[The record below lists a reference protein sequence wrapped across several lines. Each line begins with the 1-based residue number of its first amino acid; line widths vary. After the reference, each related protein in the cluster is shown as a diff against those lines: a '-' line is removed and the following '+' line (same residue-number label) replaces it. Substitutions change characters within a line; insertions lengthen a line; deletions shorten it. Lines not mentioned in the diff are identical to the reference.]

1 MNRLAFRKKMGAY
14 QPAEVAA
21 PLADD
26 LQRARMKGSSILLLI
41 SGSSQ
46 LLRRQMA
53 HQIATQLHTSLAKV
67 PLNNDSKY
75 IGETEK
81 NLERISKRA
90 AQTNQILFFDEADAL
105 FGKRTSRCG
114 KDSHDRY
121 ANLETNYLLQTLQ
134 QHRGIVIV
142 AGKRVSSRKLGQ
154 WRGDVVRIDL

>member
-1 MNRLAFRKKMGAY
+1 MNRLAFRKKTGTY
-14 QPAEVAA
+14 QPSEVAA
-21 PLADD
+21 SLADD
-26 LQRARMKGSSILLLI
+26 LQQARMKGSSILLLI

-53 HQIATQLHTSLAKV
+53 RQIATQLHTSLAKM
-67 PLNNDSKY
+67 PLNNDGKY

-81 NLERISKRA
+81 NLEKISKRA

-105 FGKRTSRCG
+105 FGKRTEV

-134 QHRGIVIV
+134 QHRGIIIV
-142 AGKRVSSRKLGQ
+142 TGKRVSSRKLGQ